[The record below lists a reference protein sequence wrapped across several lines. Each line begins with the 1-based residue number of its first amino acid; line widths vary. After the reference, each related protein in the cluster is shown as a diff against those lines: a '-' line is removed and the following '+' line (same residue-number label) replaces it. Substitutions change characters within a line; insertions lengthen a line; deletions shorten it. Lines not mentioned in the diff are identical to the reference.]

1 MLEFRTQSLFKPQ
14 WWQSTTSDA
23 KKFPLSLRGDT
34 PPHPIKQGYNLSL
47 FSDTMETEGRIW
59 FGNMIQVIARW
70 RHSNSS
76 WCACELITS
85 VQRVA
90 LRLKT
95 HTPASISVQEITT
108 AASKK
113 ASLGNITLC
122 FPPILPNSFEV
133 KIGNDVFSIV
143 ILVLVVF
150 GTENEFDYLYSFNQ
164 SCLSSA
170 MLPLLS
176 SFLKDGAYYCYC
188 AYLLRISRYS
198 DFLSPML
205 TNTGIF
211 LRGLKLS
218 GESRS

>member
-34 PPHPIKQGYNLSL
+34 PPHPIKQGYNWSL
-47 FSDTMETEGRIW
+47 FSATMETEGRIW

-95 HTPASISVQEITT
+95 PTPASISVQEITT
-108 AASKK
+108 ACS
-113 ASLGNITLC
+113 
-122 FPPILPNSFEV
+122 V
-133 KIGNDVFSIV
+133 KEIVSWKYYFVFSTYFTQQFWSKNREWCIFYCDFSFRCLWKWKRV
-143 ILVLVVF
+143 RLFVLIQPVTSFICYVTTAFVV
-150 GTENEFDYLYSFNQ
+150 
-164 SCLSSA
+164 
-170 MLPLLS
+170 P
-176 SFLKDGAYYCYC
+176 
-188 AYLLRISRYS
+188 
-198 DFLSPML
+198 
-205 TNTGIF
+205 
-211 LRGLKLS
+211 
-218 GESRS
+218 